1 MEHLDI
7 NDPKNWTSF
16 RIKKSDGTFRVIEVP
31 CEALREQLRRDIDV
45 FLDRYNLRPWIKNPF
60 NHGYCWGRSIITNA
74 KPHVGKRYICKMDIR
89 DFFGSISYEKMAE
102 IYARYPF
109 VGDDLRRFFKARPSG
124 TTYLPQGS
132 PASPFIAN
140 LYLYRFDWKVGMMA
154 GRSQITYTRYVDNI
168 TFSGNDRRKLE
179 EIAERARNL
188 LYGTFALRVKYTQLV
203 PWYRKQK
210 ICGIVVNE
218 KINVDRAYRKM
229 LRAML
234 HQFDSLD
241 EREKHRVLGMKA
253 FVDSVRNFSGRVIDS
268 VQYYEER
275 KIIRAL
281 EKMGGEG

>member
-1 MEHLDI
+1 MERLDI

-31 CEALREQLRRDIDV
+31 CKALKEQLRRDIDA

-74 KPHVGKRYICKMDIR
+74 KPHVGKRYIYKMDIR

-102 IYARYPF
+102 IYAGCPF
-109 VGDDLRRFFKARPSG
+109 VGDDLRQFFKTRPSG
-124 TTYLPQGS
+124 RTYLPQGS

-140 LYLYRFDWKVGMMA
+140 LYLYRFDWKAGMMA
-154 GRSQITYTRYVDNI
+154 GKSDIVYTRYVDNI
-168 TFSGNDRRKLE
+168 TFSGNDRKKLE
-179 EIAERARNL
+179 EVAGKARNL
-188 LYGTFALRVKYTQLV
+188 LFKTFALRVKYAQLI

-218 KINVDRAYRKM
+218 KLNVDRTYRKI

-234 HQFDSLD
+234 HQFDFLD
-241 EREKHRVLGMKA
+241 EREKRRVLGMKA
-253 FVDSVRNFSGRVIDS
+253 FVDSVQGFSQEVIDS
-268 VQYYEER
+268 VQYFKER
-275 KIIRAL
+275 KVTRAL
-281 EKMGGEG
+281 EKMGGEE